1 MIFNHF
7 EKVQEKDL
15 PKRACL
21 EREVILWL
29 VANPAEAL
37 QCASQSAFFVK
48 DDHLRRANAG
58 CPDIASQIP
67 YLDLRGF
74 KNLTNV

>member
-1 MIFNHF
+1 MIFIHF
-7 EKVQEKDL
+7 EKAQENDL

-21 EREVILWL
+21 EREVVLWS
-29 VANPAEAL
+29 VANPAKAL

-48 DDHLRRANAG
+48 DDHLQRANAG
-58 CPDIASQIP
+58 CPDITPQLP

-74 KNLTNV
+74 KKLTNV